1 MSLRPALTT
10 YFPFELGFPIFKC
23 FRLLILD
30 KDIQKILLQQLFIK
44 KKLFIF
50 DFMKREM
57 FDKIINKLYPGLI
70 ITEYTVLPR
79 FKLNEIN
86 EWISDSSAIFVT
98 VSNDSNNLNVALWE
112 ISEQLTGLT
121 GFEVNIERN

>member
-1 MSLRPALTT
+1 M
-10 YFPFELGFPIFKC
+10 
-23 FRLLILD
+23 
-30 KDIQKILLQQLFIK
+30 QQLFIK